1 MKRGKLG
8 NSSLKSMTSKRQD
21 MSTSTAESAIN
32 SNVAEG
38 EKRLTLRINKT
49 GWVELNMMR
58 IEQDR
63 TVNALI
69 TEAINEYLA
78 KNGKSPSA

>member
-21 MSTSTAESAIN
+21 TLKSVATSGTNGNA
-32 SNVAEG
+32 AEG

-58 IEQDR
+58 LEQDR